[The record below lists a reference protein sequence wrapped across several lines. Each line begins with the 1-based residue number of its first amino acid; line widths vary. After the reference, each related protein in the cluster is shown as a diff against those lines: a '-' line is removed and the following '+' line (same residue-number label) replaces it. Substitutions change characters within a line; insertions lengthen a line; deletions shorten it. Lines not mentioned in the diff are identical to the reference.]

1 MKTNLIF
8 NRVGDS
14 LDEMVINR
22 IVDQIEISLSTIVKK
37 RVSLSN
43 FKSELS
49 TLVESSILN
58 EENDSEYGINKYI
71 GTKYNTEFHQ
81 EFVKLYPTSTSNS
94 SWRGISSNISKNL
107 TVLRN
112 IVKDAKNDNTH
123 NYHYRIAQ
131 NI

>member
-14 LDEMVINR
+14 LDEKVINR
-22 IVDQIEISLSTIVKK
+22 IVDQIERSLSTIVKK
-37 RVSLSN
+37 RVSLAN

-49 TLVESSILN
+49 ILVESSILN

-71 GTKYNTEFHQ
+71 GTKYNTEFHL
-81 EFVKLYPTSTSNS
+81 EFAKLYPTTTTNS

-112 IVKDAKNDNTH
+112 IVKDAKNGNTH
-123 NYHYRIAQ
+123 NYHYRMVQSI
-131 NI
+131 

>member
-1 MKTNLIF
+1 MEIDLIF

-14 LDEMVINR
+14 LDEKIINR
-22 IVDQIEISLSTIVKK
+22 IVDQIETSLSTIVKK
-37 RVSLSN
+37 RVSLAN

-49 TLVESSILN
+49 ILIESSILN
-58 EENDSEYGINKYI
+58 EENDSEYGINRYI

-81 EFVKLYPTSTSNS
+81 EFGKLYPTSTSNS

-112 IVKDAKNDNTH
+112 IVQDAKNGNTH
-123 NYHYRIAQ
+123 NYHYRIMQ